1 MDDRSS
7 CDAHASQPRGMEVAI
22 DESSPSTQSEGSKK
36 PGHAS
41 FLLQVSLLV
50 AVVVFGCANNIA
62 KQIAAQPLKRYT
74 YMLGLSTAVAYV
86 PLYWFI
92 LTLLLLVGVVPK
104 SQLRFVWQRGA
115 EGDGVASATP
125 AVALLFV
132 SALGDSLGDTIGAIC
147 TPHVSGPLHSL
158 LSNCTPIFIAVLSMC
173 LLEERYSLMQS
184 LALLGVQLS
193 VFAAVVGP
201 RAAMKTTGGI
211 LHMSRASRP
220 PEVTGLLPALEGLS
234 ATTEPVFAVI
244 LGGTVRCDLF
254 SEIRFGCAGSCIFNA
269 ASWMQLCP
277 PPCLRVRARHGFS
290 GVMASS
296 IPAVSASLPMCR
308 GRVRAQGARLHAIQ
322 GQFLRC
328 VISEVPEV
336 GLVQKRQDVEST
348 AGLNIFVMNAHLA
361 LFQLPLTILLIPLNV
376 LLKQTHGEGIGAYT
390 REALDCVFGGRAES
404 CGEDSNHGELAGR
417 CVGIYVIFNVL
428 WNMAVLM
435 SVKHSGALATFIALK
450 AIFPVST
457 VLFAY
462 VDWPLL
468 GPTELSGLVWLSILL
483 LLPSIAA
490 YQYATQLQVQR
501 ALGHPSRG
509 LCCWPLGQRSPA
521 ARGSLRGARDELAV
535 AG

>member
-1 MDDRSS
+1 MTVHSRLLFTGSLGKPLMDDRSS

-41 FLLQVSLLV
+41 FFLQVSLLV

-173 LLEERYSLMQS
+173 LLQERYSLMQS
-184 LALLGVQLS
+184 LALLGV
-193 VFAAVVGP
+193 FAAV
-201 RAAMKTTGGI
+201 
-211 LHMSRASRP
+211 
-220 PEVTGLLPALEGLS
+220 VTGLLPALEGLS

-244 LGGTVRCDLF
+244 LGG
-254 SEIRFGCAGSCIFNA
+254 SCIFNA
-269 ASWMQLCP
+269 VAFVLK
-277 PPCLRVRARHGFS
+277 
-290 GVMASS
+290 
-296 IPAVSASLPMCR
+296 
-308 GRVRAQGARLHAIQ
+308 
-322 GQFLRC
+322 
-328 VISEVPEV
+328 E
-336 GLVQKRQDVEST
+336 LVFTRYKKRQDVEST

-450 AIFPVST
+450 AIFPVSM

-501 ALGHPSRG
+501 ALRQPSRG

-521 ARGSLRGARDELAV
+521 ARG
-535 AG
+535 

>member
-1 MDDRSS
+1 MLPAFSTARVTRCPMTVHSRFLFTGSLGKPLMDDRSS
-7 CDAHASQPRGMEVAI
+7 CDARASQPRGMEVAI
-22 DESSPSTQSEGSKK
+22 DERSPSTQSEGSKK
-36 PGHAS
+36 TGHSS
-41 FLLQVSLLV
+41 FLLQVCLLV

-104 SQLRFVWQRGA
+104 SQFRFVWQRGA
-115 EGDGVASATP
+115 ESNAVASATP

-173 LLEERYSLMQS
+173 LLQERYSLMQS
-184 LALLGVQLS
+184 LALLGV
-193 VFAAVVGP
+193 FMAV
-201 RAAMKTTGGI
+201 
-211 LHMSRASRP
+211 
-220 PEVTGLLPALEGLS
+220 VTGLLPALEGLS
-234 ATTEPVFAVI
+234 ATTDPVFAVI
-244 LGGTVRCDLF
+244 LGG
-254 SEIRFGCAGSCIFNA
+254 SCIFNA
-269 ASWMQLCP
+269 VAFVLK
-277 PPCLRVRARHGFS
+277 
-290 GVMASS
+290 
-296 IPAVSASLPMCR
+296 
-308 GRVRAQGARLHAIQ
+308 
-322 GQFLRC
+322 
-328 VISEVPEV
+328 E
-336 GLVQKRQDVEST
+336 LVFKRYKKQQDEST
-348 AGLNIFVMNAHLA
+348 SGLNIFVMNAHLA

-390 REALDCVFGGRAES
+390 REALDCVFSGRAES

-428 WNMAVLM
+428 WNMAVLL

-501 ALGHPSRG
+501 ALLHPSMG
-509 LCCWPLGQRSPA
+509 LCCWPLNQRSRA
-521 ARGSLRGARDELAV
+521 ARGPLLGAPDELAV

>member
-1 MDDRSS
+1 M
-7 CDAHASQPRGMEVAI
+7 
-22 DESSPSTQSEGSKK
+22 DESCSSTQSEGSKK
-36 PGHAS
+36 PGHSS
-41 FLLQVSLLV
+41 FFLQVCLLV

-92 LTLLLLVGVVPK
+92 LALLLLVGVVPK
-104 SQLRFVWQRGA
+104 SQFRFVWQRGA
-115 EGDGVASATP
+115 EGRAVASTTP
-125 AVALLFV
+125 VALLFV

-173 LLEERYSLMQS
+173 FLQERYSLMQS
-184 LALLGVQLS
+184 LALLGV
-193 VFAAVVGP
+193 FMAV
-201 RAAMKTTGGI
+201 
-211 LHMSRASRP
+211 
-220 PEVTGLLPALEGLS
+220 VTGLLPSLEGLS

-244 LGGTVRCDLF
+244 LGG
-254 SEIRFGCAGSCIFNA
+254 SCIFNA
-269 ASWMQLCP
+269 VAFVLK
-277 PPCLRVRARHGFS
+277 
-290 GVMASS
+290 
-296 IPAVSASLPMCR
+296 
-308 GRVRAQGARLHAIQ
+308 
-322 GQFLRC
+322 
-328 VISEVPEV
+328 E
-336 GLVQKRQDVEST
+336 LVFKRYKKWQDVES
-348 AGLNIFVMNAHLA
+348 AGGLNIFVMNAHLA

-390 REALDCVFGGRAES
+390 REALDCVLGGGAES
-404 CGEDSNHGELAGR
+404 CGEDSNHAELAGR

-428 WNMAVLM
+428 WNMAVLL

-501 ALGHPSRG
+501 ALLHPPSG
-509 LCCWPLGQRSPA
+509 LCCWPLGQRSRA
-521 ARGSLRGARDELAV
+521 ARGPAV
-535 AG
+535 AGRAGRARCRLAAASSSSSAARQSISAGQRGMQSLSRSVEASAETGSQ